1 MIPLSTPFMM
11 PSLSESHAEPEL
23 LWTLTFNFIDRYSGT
38 YRSRVDLRAKI
49 EMYLDS
55 EYADDLGWF
64 KKEEDMDVLM
74 DLAITSGGVRIGK

>member
-1 MIPLSTPFMM
+1 
-11 PSLSESHAEPEL
+11 
-23 LWTLTFNFIDRYSGT
+23 
-38 YRSRVDLRAKI
+38 
-49 EMYLDS
+49 MYLDS